1 VNPSAF
7 HLQDPVGLSRREA
20 ILCVDDEPGVL
31 TALRRTLKREP
42 YDVITAPDATLA
54 LECVDRLP
62 IDVVIADERMPDMS
76 GTQLLR
82 EVRKRRPWMG
92 LVILTGFPGESVM
105 VRGLQAGV
113 DVLLYKPWDD
123 EALKSTI
130 RRLLEEV
137 ERAKAEQEEGSDF
150 DAGGEAG

>member
-1 VNPSAF
+1 MNPSAF

-20 ILCVDDEPGVL
+20 ILCVDDEPRVL

-62 IDVVIADERMPDMS
+62 IVIADERMPDMS

-92 LVILTGFPGESVM
+92 LIILTGFPGESVM
-105 VRGLQAGV
+105 VRGLQAGI
-113 DVLLYKPWDD
+113 DLLLYKPWDD
-123 EALKSTI
+123 DALKSTI

-137 ERAKAEQEEGSDF
+137 ERAKAEQEEGPDY
-150 DAGGEAG
+150 DVGGEAG

>member
-1 VNPSAF
+1 MNPSAF

-20 ILCVDDEPGVL
+20 ILCVDDEPRVL

-42 YDVITAPDATLA
+42 YDVITAPDASLA
-54 LECVDRLP
+54 LECLERLP
-62 IDVVIADERMPDMS
+62 IDIVIADERMPDMS

-82 EVRKRRPWMG
+82 EIRKRRPWMG

-105 VRGLQAGV
+105 VRGLQAGI
-113 DVLLYKPWDD
+113 DLLLYKPWDD

-137 ERAKAEQEEGSDF
+137 ERAKAEQEEGPDF
-150 DAGGEAG
+150 DVGGEAG